1 MNDRLR
7 TVSLEIQHNVESFA
21 RRWGP
26 VDWRSDLDR
35 VKISKPNHTLGRI
48 FWTLSNVED
57 EASYMRAKVHW
68 ARADKLAPIREFNI
82 MWLAEEA
89 EHARA
94 LAAMSYSYG
103 YSRSRLRHATLFRD
117 KRSIAGAV
125 AVRAGSVY
133 EAGMLGSYLTLAAM
147 QEHTALTTYNAVGD
161 LAIPAEMKLILRRI
175 SRQEGRHMRFY
186 KHGALAVFEEYPM
199 ARRFAR
205 QLITRSWRP
214 VGIDLLGLRRWKEIF
229 FPVLYTA
236 PVREKL
242 VQVDSVLASIMG
254 TRTPVMEEFLERQGS
269 SWIQRQSSTD
279 QEVPNSSRPIT
290 TGI

>member
-1 MNDRLR
+1 MDNRFQNVER
-7 TVSLEIQHNVESFA
+7 NIQQNAESFA

-26 VDWRSDLDR
+26 VEWRDDLGR
-35 VKISKPNHTLGRI
+35 VTITTPDHALGRI

-57 EASYMRAKVHW
+57 EAPYMRAKVHW
-68 ARADKLAPIREFNI
+68 ARADRLASIRDFNT

-94 LAAMSYSYG
+94 LAAMAYSYG
-103 YSRSRLRHATLFRD
+103 YKSTRLDHATFFRD

-133 EAGMLGSYLTLAAM
+133 KAGMLGSYLTLAAM

-161 LAIPAEMKLILRRI
+161 LAIPAEMKQILRRI

-186 KHGALAVFEEYPM
+186 KNGALAVFDEYPI

-205 QLITRSWRP
+205 QLIIRSWRP
-214 VGIDLLGLRRWKEIF
+214 VGIDLLGLKRWKEIF
-229 FPVLYTA
+229 FPVLYT
-236 PVREKL
+236 PSVLEKL
-242 VQVDSVLASIMG
+242 TQVDSVLASIMG
-254 TRTPVMEEFLERQGS
+254 QRTPVMEEFLKRQE
-269 SWIQRQSSTD
+269 T
-279 QEVPNSSRPIT
+279 SRILHRSPIEQN
-290 TGI
+290 GPRLPVA